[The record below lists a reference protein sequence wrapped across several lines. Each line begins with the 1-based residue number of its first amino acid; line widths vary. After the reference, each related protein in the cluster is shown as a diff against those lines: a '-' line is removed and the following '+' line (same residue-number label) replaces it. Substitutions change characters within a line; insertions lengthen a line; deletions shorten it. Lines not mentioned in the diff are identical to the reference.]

1 MARITSRAVVQCSVP
16 SVVLESLTFV
26 CLRPRLSVATSV
38 SQYRV
43 NFLVLAVASFI
54 AVDCLAFFLSP
65 AIFFFRVSDPT
76 EGPAIFAFLTTL
88 VVPAQVEGHE

>member
-1 MARITSRAVVQCSVP
+1 MARIRSRAVVQCSVP

-54 AVDCLAFFLSP
+54 AVGCLAFFSAPQILS
-65 AIFFFRVSDPT
+65 FRMSDPT
-76 EGPAIFAFLTTL
+76 ETAGILPFSGAP
-88 VVPAQVEGHE
+88 VVPAQVEAHE